1 MARAGRKDRGL
12 LSKPDSAGKPGKRVK
27 LLWYVRLYHEGRERR
42 FGSFPN
48 KTKAREFYEKA
59 KLEQKEGRFFP
70 ERYQIRNRPKPVLV
84 REYFATWQANQ
95 SIKGKKPSTVKAYR
109 LRITKHVL
117 PTFGE
122 SQLSSVTR
130 PRLKAWLAELSG
142 QGLDY
147 DTVLNSLLTF
157 SNLLGEAVE
166 DGLIKEN
173 PALRAGKLFKR
184 PKSLEEGE
192 ELEIFTPEEEL
203 AFLMA
208 VKEHQPL
215 FYPMALTVFRTGIRA
230 GELLGLHRA
239 DIDFTR
245 GVIHIR
251 RNWTRGRLSSP
262 KNGKARKVDM
272 SQSLASGLQEWME
285 LQDLEAQ
292 ANQTGTPEVLFP
304 GNLGGTRQE
313 RTYMAENFFRY
324 KLWFPMIEKAGIRR
338 LGPHAAR
345 HTFASRL
352 IANGENLKYIA
363 EQLGH
368 SSINVTVDTY
378 GHLLPGGN
386 KRAVDRLDEAM
397 ATLVLSRT
405 VTGTVTTEGG
415 ESLSL

>member
-1 MARAGRKDRGL
+1 MARKGRVDRGL
-12 LSKPDSAGKPGKRVK
+12 ISKPDATGKK
-27 LLWYVRLYHEGRERR
+27 LLWSVRLYHEGKELRYGG
-42 FGSFPN
+42 F
-48 KTKAREFYEKA
+48 KTKTEARDFYNDRK
-59 KLEQKEGRFFP
+59 KDQREGRFFP
-70 ERYQIRNRPKPVLV
+70 EQYRMRNGPKPVLV
-84 REYFATWQANQ
+84 RDYFPTWLATQG
-95 SIKGKKPSTVKAYR
+95 IKGKKPSTVKAYR

-122 SQLSSVTR
+122 SPLSAVSR
-130 PRLKAWLAELSG
+130 PRLKAWLSELSG

-157 SNLLGEAVE
+157 SNLLGEAAE
-166 DGLIKEN
+166 DGLITVN

-184 PKSLEEGE
+184 PKSLEEGDD
-192 ELEIFTPEEEL
+192 LEMFTPEEEL
-203 AFLMA
+203 ALLTV
-208 VKEHQPL
+208 VKEHRPSL
-215 FYPMALTVFRTGIRA
+215 YPMALTLFRTGIRA
-230 GELLGLHRA
+230 GELLGLQRA
-239 DIDFTR
+239 DVDFAR
-245 GVIHIR
+245 GLIHVR
-251 RNWTRGRLSSP
+251 RSWVRGRLSTP
-262 KNGKARKVDM
+262 KNGKARKVDL
-272 SQSLASGLQEWME
+272 SQGLASVFREWME

-292 ANQTGTPEVLFP
+292 ASQLPRPEVLFP